1 MRLRESAVANAEW
14 VDAQR
19 DGASTVTGR
28 INVDLLL
35 AHSYPET
42 KTKLTSQRCRRVRH
56 REGVGHELDLSEGS
70 SLTEAN
76 RSTSTAKERTS
87 IAPATTRR
95 SSPVLCSAPP
105 ISIRTRPSAVS
116 AI

>member
-35 AHSYPET
+35 AGA
-42 KTKLTSQRCRRVRH
+42 Q
-56 REGVGHELDLSEGS
+56 LSGDED
-70 SLTEAN
+70 
-76 RSTSTAKERTS
+76 
-87 IAPATTRR
+87 
-95 SSPVLCSAPP
+95 
-105 ISIRTRPSAVS
+105 
-116 AI
+116 